1 MLSKSKHFFSVGPF
15 HESAAKC
22 EQFLNNLQ
30 GLALYMET
38 IEQLILLKDKESV
51 AESKEEAAI
60 IRSQIEFTE
69 AIISLANQNL
79 ILNITETNVNN

>member
-38 IEQLILLKDKESV
+38 IEQLILLKDKEWNP
-51 AESKEEAAI
+51 KKKP
-60 IRSQIEFTE
+60 
-69 AIISLANQNL
+69 L
-79 ILNITETNVNN
+79 